1 MEKSLTCG
9 MSKRTGRRGDSLP
22 LMLPWKEVLQD
33 FLQLLQVEP
42 GFITQHLELFV
53 LWVNK
58 QARGTMMVFQLTPL
72 TPKSD

>member
-9 MSKRTGRRGDSLP
+9 TLKRTGRRGDSLP

-42 GFITQHLELFV
+42 GFITQNLELFV

-72 TPKSD
+72 SPKSD